1 MARNR
6 EQNQG
11 KGRNL
16 GQGVANLTDEQRRDL
31 APSGDEAPTEDQRG
45 KLTSGERGHAR
56 DQEGAGGGD
65 QRNAGRDERG
75 NPTRH

>member
-56 DQEGAGGGD
+56 DQEDAGGGD